1 MTLSQPVAEAVVFGL
16 AITLV
21 WSGLVGAARR
31 LPPGPRRDAARE
43 ALRWCLA
50 VTLGLALMFVVATVW
65 SWASLQ
71 AADRVTSG
79 RATTTFLRGVWRTV
93 LALPLF
99 GALPTLGFLGAMAV
113 GRWIGREARL
123 PSAAV
128 SVGRVAF
135 GAAGAVLGSSLY
147 RTLVDVS
154 SWLSGRRAGLF
165 DGLEGSSLALV
176 VGVGVA
182 AGVMHWMLERRQ
194 ARRDAAEA
202 ARRASLEAEVTAARL
217 AALEARLRPHALLN
231 ALGGLARLIRT
242 DPDAAEAMTLA
253 LARLLRRTL
262 ATADAPTVPLADEL
276 ALVAD
281 YLAVEQHRL
290 GDRLRVAVDVP
301 ENLRTLAVPR
311 LALQPIVENAVVH
324 GAGRTSAPVRV
335 VLRATQVGERLHVTV
350 EDNGPPFV
358 DGWTGGTG
366 LTSVGERLRL
376 LWGADASLRI
386 EASPKRVVLDLP
398 ADSAPPRSAPAAR

>member
-135 GAAGAVLGSSLY
+135 GAAGYHGVSMEDIASGLGISSAALY
-147 RTLVDVS
+147 RRRPRHRA
-154 SWLSGRRAGLF
+154 SGRRCAI
-165 DGLEGSSLALV
+165 S
-176 VGVGVA
+176 
-182 AGVMHWMLERRQ
+182 
-194 ARRDAAEA
+194 
-202 ARRASLEAEVTAARL
+202 
-217 AALEARLRPHALLN
+217 
-231 ALGGLARLIRT
+231 
-242 DPDAAEAMTLA
+242 
-253 LARLLRRTL
+253 
-262 ATADAPTVPLADEL
+262 
-276 ALVAD
+276 
-281 YLAVEQHRL
+281 
-290 GDRLRVAVDVP
+290 
-301 ENLRTLAVPR
+301 
-311 LALQPIVENAVVH
+311 
-324 GAGRTSAPVRV
+324 
-335 VLRATQVGERLHVTV
+335 
-350 EDNGPPFV
+350 
-358 DGWTGGTG
+358 
-366 LTSVGERLRL
+366 
-376 LWGADASLRI
+376 
-386 EASPKRVVLDLP
+386 
-398 ADSAPPRSAPAAR
+398 PAASA